1 MRMVLSLGLD
11 TSGEDENC
19 GVRCN
24 NNANVSVTN
33 ISRGF
38 LEASREK
45 RTMTEVFLVVGS
57 FL

>member
-19 GVRCN
+19 GVRC